1 MPDSTKTAGE
11 ALPLSLIERA
21 IARVSPGWAF
31 RRYNFLRALKFART
45 AARKFEAAEESRH
58 RLIRKSKGSAD
69 SIAQRS
75 IEILRYRARD
85 LDENYDIASGILDV
99 LESKIVGSEIL
110 AHPMVLMEGGKELAV
125 DLNRHLMEIYREWAV
140 RPETTRQHSL
150 GKSQRLTCR
159 SWMRDGECFVQHLDG
174 NIADLEHA
182 TDVPY
187 SIELLEA
194 DMVPMSLMAF
204 GIDSRLLRYGIRTDE
219 WGKPVEYLM
228 LVNHPGDGLFGLL
241 GASRSRGTLQRS
253 NLKPVPASQIMHLK
267 HVKRIHQTRGVSAF
281 ATVFNRLTDLK
292 DYEEAEQ
299 TAARIGAYVALAI
312 TKSADVEA
320 TGGSDSASPREMD
333 WIQGMIFD
341 QLVEGEDVKVIKNE
355 RPSNQ
360 ILPFRQQSLMA
371 ASSGTRAG
379 YSSIA
384 KDYSGTYSAQRQ
396 ELVESELHY
405 AVLTEELVSM
415 KVRPTYR
422 RFVKMANMKG
432 LLPRELLR
440 GVDMTTLFK
449 AAYRGPSVAYID
461 PMKEINH
468 ELIGVQAGFFSKQ
481 SVQLK
486 RGGTPAD
493 VDAEIEQERKVE
505 KEKGIVTTSNPAN
518 KSAASPAAALPAPD
532 EEDEDDAEAVD
543 ENGNK
548 YVAIDGKW
556 VPQEMAA
563 IAESLK

>member
-1 MPDSTKTAGE
+1 MADSAKTAGYVRP
-11 ALPLSLIERA
+11 APLVERV

-31 RRYNFLRALKFART
+31 RRYNFARALDAQ
-45 AARKFEAAEESRH
+45 RKYEAAEESR
-58 RLIRKSKGSAD
+58 RRRIRKSKGSAD
-69 SIAQRS
+69 SNALRS
-75 IEILRYRARD
+75 VETLRWRARD

-99 LESKIVGSEIL
+99 LEAKIVGSEIL
-110 AHPMVLMEGGKELAV
+110 AHPMVMMAGGKELAV
-125 DLNRHLMEIYREWAV
+125 DLNRHIMELYREFAV
-140 RPETTRQHSL
+140 RPEATRQHSL
-150 GKSQRLTCR
+150 GKSQRLSVR
-159 SWMRDGECFVQHLDG
+159 SWMRDGECFVKHLDG
-174 NIADLEHA
+174 NVPDLEHS
-182 TDVPY
+182 TEVPY

-194 DMVPMSLMAF
+194 DIVPISFIGQGVAN
-204 GIDSRLLRYGIRTDE
+204 RLLRYGVVTDE

-228 LVNHPGDGLFGLL
+228 LVNHPGDQLFGMLTVGL
-241 GASRSRGTLQRS
+241 TDVKS
-253 NLKPVPASQIMHLK
+253 VPASDVMHLK
-267 HVKRIHQTRGVSAF
+267 HVKRIHQTRGISAF

-320 TGGSDSASPREMD
+320 TGTAASASPREMD

-341 QLVEGEDVKVIKNE
+341 QLVEGEKVETVKNE

-371 ASSGTRAG
+371 ASSGTRAA

-384 KDYSGTYSAQRQ
+384 KDYNGTYSAQRQ

-405 AVLTEELVSM
+405 AVLTEEAVSM
-415 KVRPTYR
+415 TVRPIYR
-422 RFVKMANMKG
+422 RFVRAAFISG
-432 LLPRELLR
+432 QLSPELLR
-440 GVDMTTLFK
+440 GIDMTTLLK

-461 PMKEINH
+461 PVKEINH

-481 SVQLK
+481 SVQMK
-486 RGGTPAD
+486 RGGTPSD
-493 VDAEIEQERKVE
+493 VDAELEQERKVE
-505 KEKGIVTTSNPAN
+505 KEKGLVTTSNPAH
-518 KSAASPAAALPAPD
+518 KSAASPMSALPAPD
-532 EEDEDDAEAVD
+532 EDDEEDAEAVD

>member
-58 RLIRKSKGSAD
+58 RLIRKSRGSAD
-69 SIAQRS
+69 ANAQRS

-99 LESKIVGSEIL
+99 LESKIVSSEIV

-174 NIADLEHA
+174 NIPDLEHA

-204 GIDSRLLRYGIRTDE
+204 GVDSRLLRYGILTDE

-241 GASRSRGTLQRS
+241 GASRSSGTLQRS
-253 NLKPVPASQIMHLK
+253 NLKPVPASEIMHLK

-371 ASSGTRAG
+371 VSSGTRAG

-505 KEKGIVTTSNPAN
+505 QEKGIVTTSNPAN

-556 VPQEMAA
+556 VPQELAA
-563 IAESLK
+563 LAQSLT

>member
-1 MPDSTKTAGE
+1 MADSTKTAGE

-31 RRYNFLRALKFART
+31 RRYNFSRALRFART
-45 AARKFEAAEESRH
+45 AARKFEAAEESRR

-69 SIAQRS
+69 ATAQRS

-110 AHPMVLMEGGKELAV
+110 AHPMVMMEGGKELAV
-125 DLNRHLMEIYREWAV
+125 DLNRYIMEIYREWAV

-159 SWMRDGECFVQHLDG
+159 SWMRDGECFIQHLDG
-174 NIADLEHA
+174 NIAGLEHA

-194 DMVPMSLMAF
+194 DMVPMSLMTF
-204 GIDSRLLRYGIRTDE
+204 GVDSRLLRYGILTDE

-228 LVNHPGDGLFGLL
+228 LVNHPGDGLLGLF
-241 GASRSRGTLQRS
+241 GASRSSGTLQRS
-253 NLKPVPASQIMHLK
+253 NLKQVPAAQIMHLK

-371 ASSGTRAG
+371 VSSGTRAG

-415 KVRPTYR
+415 KARPTYR
-422 RFVKMANMKG
+422 RFVKMANLKG
-432 LLPRELLR
+432 LLPGELLR

-505 KEKGIVTTSNPAN
+505 QEKGIVTTSNPAN

-556 VPQEMAA
+556 VPQELAA
-563 IAESLK
+563 LAESLT

>member
-1 MPDSTKTAGE
+1 MADSVKTTDGSTP
-11 ALPLSLIERA
+11 LPLIERA
-21 IARVSPGWAF
+21 IARMSPGWAF
-31 RRYNFLRALKFART
+31 RRFNFTRAL
-45 AARKFEAAEESRH
+45 AAQRKFEAAEESRR

-69 SIAQRS
+69 SNALRS
-75 IEILRYRARD
+75 VETLRWRARD

-99 LESKIVGSEIL
+99 LEAKIVGSEIL
-110 AHPMVLMEGGKELAV
+110 VHPMVMMEGGKELAV
-125 DLNRHLMEIYREWAV
+125 DLNRHLMELYREWSV

-150 GKSQRLTCR
+150 GKSQRLCAR
-159 SWMRDGECFVQHLDG
+159 AWMRDGECFVKHLDG
-174 NIADLEHA
+174 NVPDVEHS

-187 SIELLEA
+187 SIELIEA
-194 DMVPMSLMAF
+194 DMVPMSFVGL
-204 GIDSRLLRYGIRTDE
+204 GVGNRLLRYGVVTDK
-219 WGKPVEYLM
+219 WGKPLEYLM
-228 LVNHPGDGLFGLL
+228 LNNHPGDALFGMLTVGL
-241 GASRSRGTLQRS
+241 TDVTA
-253 NLKPVPASQIMHLK
+253 VPASDVMHLK
-267 HVKRIHQTRGVSAF
+267 HVKRMHQTRGISAF

-299 TAARIGAYVALAI
+299 TAARIGSYVALAI

-320 TGGSDSASPREMD
+320 TSQGSSSPRELD
-333 WIQGMIFD
+333 WMQGMIFD
-341 QLVEGEDVKVIKNE
+341 QLVEGEEIKSIKNE
-355 RPSNQ
+355 RPSNM
-360 ILPFRQQSLMA
+360 IVEFRQASLMA

-384 KDYSGTYSAQRQ
+384 KDYNGTYSAQRQ
-396 ELVESELHY
+396 ELVEGEVHY
-405 AVLTEELVSM
+405 AVLTEEIVSM

-422 RFVKMANMKG
+422 RFSQMANMKG
-432 LLPRELLR
+432 LIPPELLR
-440 GVDMTTLFK
+440 GVDMTTLLK

-461 PMKEINH
+461 PVKEINH

-481 SVQLK
+481 SVQMK
-486 RGGTPAD
+486 RGGTPSD

-505 KEKGIVTTSNPAN
+505 KEKKIVTTSNPAN
-518 KSAASPAAALPAPD
+518 KSAAAPAAALPAPD
-532 EEDEDDAEAVD
+532 EDDEDDAEAVD

>member
-1 MPDSTKTAGE
+1 MADSSKTTGGATP
-11 ALPLSLIERA
+11 LPVFERA

-31 RRYNFLRALKFART
+31 RRYNFTRAL
-45 AARKFEAAEESRH
+45 AAQRKYEAAEESRR
-58 RLIRKSKGSAD
+58 RLVRKSKGSAD
-69 SIAQRS
+69 SNALRS
-75 IEILRYRARD
+75 VETLRWRARD

-110 AHPMVLMEGGKELAV
+110 VHPMVMLEGGQELAV
-125 DLNRHLMEIYREWAV
+125 DLNRHLMELYREFAV
-140 RPETTRQHSL
+140 RPEVTRQHSL
-150 GKSQRLTCR
+150 GKSQRLSVR
-159 SWMRDGECFVQHLDG
+159 SWMRDGECFVKHLDG
-174 NIADLEHA
+174 NVPDLEHS

-194 DMVPMSLMAF
+194 DIVPMSFIGLGAR
-204 GIDSRLLRYGIRTDE
+204 DRLIRYGVVTDE

-228 LVNHPGDGLFGLL
+228 LVNHPGDSLFAVFRAQL
-241 GASRSRGTLQRS
+241 ADIKR
-253 NLKPVPASQIMHLK
+253 VPASDVIHLK
-267 HVKRIHQTRGVSAF
+267 HVKRMHQTRGISAF

-299 TAARIGAYVALAI
+299 TAARIGAYVALAL
-312 TKSADVEA
+312 TKSADAEPTA
-320 TGGSDSASPREMD
+320 PGNSSPREMD
-333 WIQGMIFD
+333 WMQGMIFD
-341 QLVEGEDVKVIKNE
+341 QLVEGEDVHSIKNE

-360 ILPFRQQSLMA
+360 ILPFRQSSLMA

-384 KDYSGTYSAQRQ
+384 KDYNGTYSAQRQ

-405 AVLTEELVSM
+405 AVLTEETVSM
-415 KVRPTYR
+415 EVRPIYR
-422 RFVKMANMKG
+422 RFANTAFISG
-432 LLPRELLR
+432 QISAELLR
-440 GVDMTTLFK
+440 GVDMTTLLK

-461 PMKEINH
+461 PVKEINH

-481 SVQLK
+481 SVQMK

-505 KEKGIVTTSNPAN
+505 KQKGIVTTSNPSN
-518 KSAASPAAALPAPD
+518 KSAAAPAAALPAPSEDD
-532 EEDEDDAEAVD
+532 EEGDEAID

-548 YVAIDGKW
+548 YVAVDGKW